1 MQYLISD
8 VANLTKLSSH
18 TLRYYEKEGLIT
30 NVKRDNNG
38 LRVYDDND
46 IELINI
52 ITCLKDT
59 GMKISDIKAY
69 LALDVSNNANRLA
82 IFEKQRNQLL
92 AQIEI
97 LNKHLATAD
106 YKIWYYQNVDNLA
119 DKDDPHKCEKM
130 RHLLI
135 SVNIFHRCV

>member
-8 VANLTKLSSH
+8 VANLTKLSTH

-30 NVKRDNNG
+30 NIKRDNNG

-97 LNKHLATAD
+97 LNQHLATAD
-106 YKIWYYQNVDNLA
+106 YKIWYYQNVDNLV

-130 RHLLI
+130 RHLYLKK
-135 SVNIFHRCV
+135 